1 MNVKVSYTTKFD
13 DVPYDCWRLL
23 DYKIHDALEFLEPLT
38 QLNKMLVKANELNS
52 LEALDKIHQLRLVL
66 SDYDRCLDDIQIILN
81 GWTKIRLQQ
90 NEEHATLQESDEQEE
105 QQVDYSNMLQ
115 QLKDKIQSVQSLA
128 QQQDEIQSD

>member
-1 MNVKVSYTTKFD
+1 MNVKVSYTTKFE

-38 QLNKMLVKANELNS
+38 QLNKMLVKANQLNS
-52 LEALDKIHQLRLVL
+52 LEALDKIHELRLIL

-90 NEEHATLQESDEQEE
+90 NEEHATLQESEQERQE
-105 QQVDYSNMLQ
+105 VDYSNVLQ
-115 QLKDKIQSVQSLA
+115 QLKDKLQSVEGLT
-128 QQQDEIQSD
+128 QQQDEVQSD

>member
-1 MNVKVSYTTKFD
+1 MNVKVSYTTKFE

-52 LEALDKIHQLRLVL
+52 LEALDKIHELRLIL

-90 NEEHATLQESDEQEE
+90 NEEHATLQESEQERQE
-105 QQVDYSNMLQ
+105 VDYSNVLQ
-115 QLKDKIQSVQSLA
+115 QLKDKLQSVEGLT

>member
-1 MNVKVSYTTKFD
+1 MNVKVSYTTKFE

>member
-1 MNVKVSYTTKFD
+1 MNVKVSYTTKFE

-23 DYKIHDALEFLEPLT
+23 DYKIHDALEFLEPLSE
-38 QLNKMLVKANELNS
+38 LNKMLQQSKDLNS

-90 NEEHATLQESDEQEE
+90 NEEHATLQESDEEEE